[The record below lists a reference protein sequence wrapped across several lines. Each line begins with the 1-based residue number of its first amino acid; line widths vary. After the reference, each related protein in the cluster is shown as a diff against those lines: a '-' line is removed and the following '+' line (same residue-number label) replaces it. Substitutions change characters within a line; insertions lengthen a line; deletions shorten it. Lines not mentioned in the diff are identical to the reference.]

1 MLQHWKINTIW
12 TTQKVMITKEFSNFL
27 FLLLNFIF
35 SFYFLF
41 HLCTYGFWYF
51 SFPWRLEIS
60 IFNLGRAFW
69 VSYWVIINKESK
81 KESCNGMERCN
92 NELKFVRWNDP
103 TKILWLYF
111 HVTFNVRITFL
122 KSVHCDFIEA
132 RVIEN

>member
-81 KESCNGMERCN
+81 KESCNGKKRCD
-92 NELKFVRWNDP
+92 NELKFQRWNDP
-103 TKILWLYF
+103 TKLLWLSF
-111 HVTFNVRITFL
+111 HVTLNVRNIFWTI
-122 KSVHCDFIEA
+122 FI
-132 RVIEN
+132 VIS